1 MIKTKKLVPSVY
13 YDKSR
18 DFQLLGR
25 TYDIIFNYLKT
36 NIDTIYNNPLSKNS
50 DKSLLDLMTLTLG
63 FKSQHNYN
71 VNQLAAMCSSFM
83 VALKNKGNIQSIRLA
98 IDTLLQA
105 EGISQES
112 ISEVDYENH
121 VLVIYIPTEL
131 KDLNLFND
139 LLSYILPAG
148 MSCTLIRQPLLGENA
163 STEMVAEDE
172 ISYLSKAN
180 AISTSTV
187 PQYDGSVEPSD
198 VEPGRIDNSVIIP
211 YQTTEYEETILPR
224 ESGD

>member
-83 VALKNKGNIQSIRLA
+83 VALKNKGNIQSVQLA

-105 EGISQES
+105 EGISQGS

-121 VLVIYIPTEL
+121 VLVIYVPTEL

-163 STEMVAEDE
+163 ATEMVAEDE

-187 PQYDGSVEPSD
+187 PQYDGRVEPSD

-211 YQTTEYEETILPR
+211 YQTTEEEEIILPR